1 MVKPSPIVGGLLT
14 AACLLGLAGQSALA
28 QDNAA
33 TQLQACAGIHSDIDR
48 LGCYDKAF
56 GQHAAT
62 PAAPPS
68 QIPAHPAA
76 AAAKP
81 TDNSLTVPDDQ
92 TGWSNKETV
101 SGLDNSKV
109 ETAILPAAT
118 AKISRLAA
126 NGLAQHA
133 ALIIRCREGKTDL
146 YVAYNDIVD
155 GMEHTISVQYRIGD
169 SAVKKERWGIS
180 QDYQSYGT
188 WQTAETLPFIKSLL
202 NADEFYVRGDAGSM
216 GTSEASFKL
225 AGIQGAI
232 APVRTACHW

>member
-1 MVKPSPIVGGLLT
+1 LVKPSSIVGGLLT
-14 AACLLGLAGQSALA
+14 AACLLGLTGQSALA

-56 GQHAAT
+56 GQNAAT
-62 PAAPPS
+62 AAAPPS

-101 SGLDNSKV
+101 SGLDNSKI

-118 AKISRLAA
+118 ARISRLAA
-126 NGLAQHA
+126 NAM
-133 ALIIRCREGKTDL
+133 RD
-146 YVAYNDIVD
+146 
-155 GMEHTISVQYRIGD
+155 
-169 SAVKKERWGIS
+169 RWGLLKRRS
-180 QDYQSYGT
+180 N
-188 WQTAETLPFIKSLL
+188 WQASRGRSRRSGRPAT
-202 NADEFYVRGDAGSM
+202 GDA
-216 GTSEASFKL
+216 TVRVHVTTDRDVVAAEA
-225 AGIQGAI
+225 A
-232 APVRTACHW
+232 VRTGE